1 MVVSRSCIQMVLS
14 QVWSKLV
21 CSNGKWIRKSGL
33 TQPLM
38 WLKRRSGG
46 NWNVQALQPC
56 MFLEMYRPYNPVC
69 FFCLVCTHKPGWCGM
84 YPKEMVSAPGV
95 TCTQTKWFRHLQLQG
110 LLLTALRIGRALKPD
125 NIVYIMK
132 GSPWKTWPIHMLV
145 DQSGIDGPSQIKK
158 GRLFEIIRP

>member
-69 FFCLVCTHKPGWCGM
+69 FFCLVCTHKPGWCDV
-84 YPKEMVSAPGV
+84 PK
-95 TCTQTKWFRHLQLQG
+95 KRWFPHQVWHVPKQNGSGTYSYKDFFWPLSG
-110 LLLTALRIGRALKPD
+110 LGELWSLTILYTSWRGALENLTNPHVGWSVWNWWPQSD
-125 NIVYIMK
+125 QEGEIVRNY
-132 GSPWKTWPIHMLV
+132 
-145 DQSGIDGPSQIKK
+145 
-158 GRLFEIIRP
+158 

>member
-84 YPKEMVSAPGV
+84 YPRDGFGTRCDMYPNKMVPAPTATRTSFDRSQDWESFEAWQYCIHHEGEP
-95 TCTQTKWFRHLQLQG
+95 LEN
-110 LLLTALRIGRALKPD
+110 LTSPNVGWSVWNWWPQSD
-125 NIVYIMK
+125 QEGEIVPNY
-132 GSPWKTWPIHMLV
+132 
-145 DQSGIDGPSQIKK
+145 
-158 GRLFEIIRP
+158 

>member
-38 WLKRRSGG
+38 WLKRKSGG

-56 MFLEMYRPYNPVC
+56 MFLLS
-69 FFCLVCTHKPGWCGM
+69 CL
-84 YPKEMVSAPGV
+84 YP
-95 TCTQTKWFRHLQLQG
+95 QTRVVWHVPKRWFRHQVWHVPKQNGSGTYSYKDFFWLLSG
-110 LLLTALRIGRALKPD
+110 LGEPLKPD

-132 GSPWKTWPIHMLV
+132 GSPWKTWPIHILV